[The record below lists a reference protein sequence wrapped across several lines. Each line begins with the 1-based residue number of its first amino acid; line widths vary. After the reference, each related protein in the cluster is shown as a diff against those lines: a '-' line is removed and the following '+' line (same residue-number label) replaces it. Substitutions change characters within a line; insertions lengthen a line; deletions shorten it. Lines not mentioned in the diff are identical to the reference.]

1 MFAETM
7 QRSPNP
13 STQQDAPASDEAL
26 VSRVL
31 AGEGQ
36 AFDQLMQ
43 RYQQQFMRV
52 AWGMVKNE
60 SEAQDIVQ
68 TAFLNIF
75 RKLDTFQQDSSFKS
89 WAYRV
94 VINTGLM
101 RLRKKRS
108 SQEVDFERVSAL
120 NLSDEDDMGTMPGLS
135 SWRERA
141 DEVIDR
147 RELFQKI
154 HQAVEELP
162 PKYQSVFMMS
172 EYEGLSLKD
181 IGAKLDLSIPA
192 VKSRLHRARLF
203 LRASLEPYVAPAPR
217 PPAKT
222 WTSRAMSP
230 G

>member
-7 QRSPNP
+7 QRSINL
-13 STQQDAPASDEAL
+13 STQQDVPISDEAL

-31 AGEGQ
+31 AGEGV

-43 RYQQQFMRV
+43 RYQQQFTRV

-108 SQEVDFERVSAL
+108 SHEVDFERVSAMS
-120 NLSDEDDMGTMPGLS
+120 LSDDEDMGTMPGLS
-135 SWRERA
+135 TWRERA

-203 LRASLEPYVAPAPR
+203 LRASLEPYVND
-217 PPAKT
+217 
-222 WTSRAMSP
+222 
-230 G
+230 